1 MVRNMRK
8 RKLHFDKMVS
18 IFDYVA
24 FKRGTHTTGIRGC
37 FYVCDKPLTDAQRK
51 ELEKYNNVDIGSVQ
65 YRYAPEIKHDAVFVG
80 DKCF

>member
-1 MVRNMRK
+1 MRK

-24 FKRGTHTTGIRGC
+24 FKRGTHTTGIRGY
-37 FYVCDKPLTDAQRK
+37 FYACEKPLTGAQRK

-65 YRYAPEIKHDAVFVG
+65 YRYAPEIVHDAVFVG